1 MYIDYLKVKSVQL
14 VCHVFFIAVLD
25 KASNDVCQSDCFQ
38 TKSSLS
44 LIAKETALKKTGGK
58 LIAFA
63 NNASSQTFVP
73 P

>member
-1 MYIDYLKVKSVQL
+1 MYIDYLKMKSVQL
-14 VCHVFFIAVLD
+14 VCHVFFIVVLD

-63 NNASSQTFVP
+63 NNAFSQTFVP